1 MKFFLLTAIAGL
13 AKSQQLDD
21 LLNDTLGKTLGPG
34 VANSVSDRLEYKF
47 RGPFINIADDENV
60 KLDILHWVIGGKLF
74 F

>member
-1 MKFFLLTAIAGL
+1 MKFFLLTAMAGMAN
-13 AKSQQLDD
+13 AKIDE

-47 RGPFINIADDENV
+47 RGPYINIADDENV
-60 KLDILHWVIGGKLF
+60 KLDILHWVLDGKLF

>member
-1 MKFFLLTAIAGL
+1 MKFFLLTAMAGMTN
-13 AKSQQLDD
+13 AKIDE

-47 RGPFINIADDENV
+47 RGPYINIADDENV
-60 KLDILHWVIGGKLF
+60 KLDILHWVLDGKLF